1 MSTSSVSNEKWTLQ
15 SRPEGFF
22 SASKNST
29 KVTEEIDLS
38 SLAEEEIIVKAGK
51 ELSAMLTR
59 LQEPILL
66 MARLMAAWA
75 KTPLR
80 LIFEKVIFI
89 TLGAATLGTKVR
101 ARAGI

>member
-38 SLAEEEIIVKAGK
+38 SLAEEEIIVKV
-51 ELSAMLTR
+51 ETLSVDAFLRTMLDEEAYHGSISLGNT
-59 LQEPILL
+59 LPALGQS
-66 MARLMAAWA
+66 AQ
-75 KTPLR
+75 
-80 LIFEKVIFI
+80 LICL
-89 TLGAATLGTKVR
+89 T
-101 ARAGI
+101 